1 MKKGTLKAVEAED
14 LGKRFGALEALKGF
28 NLDVE
33 QGEIFGLLGPDGA
46 GKTTALRLLA
56 SVMRPSSG
64 DAWIMGYHVV
74 RQASKVRENIGYM
87 AQRFGLY
94 QDLTVM
100 ENINF
105 YADLYGVSGKARKEK
120 IEELLAFSNLSAFTG
135 RLAGHLSGGMKQKLS
150 LVCALIHTP
159 KVLLLDEPTSGVDP
173 VSRREFW
180 NIIYEL
186 ARKEVTVILST
197 SYMDEAERC
206 NRIGLLHEGKLLA
219 VGTPKELKG
228 SLGGSVIEIRSSQAR
243 KLFAT
248 IGKELGEARVALWG
262 DRVRI
267 WSQRD
272 PRLIMDE
279 VASILMEAHL
289 TWDSMDE
296 VPPTLEEAFIGK
308 IGSP

>member
-1 MKKGTLKAVEAED
+1 MKRGTLKAVEAED

-28 NLDVE
+28 NLDVG

-56 SVMRPSSG
+56 SVMKPSCG

-94 QDLTVM
+94 PDLTVM

-120 IEELLAFSNLSAFTG
+120 IEELLDFSNLSPFTG

-186 ARKEVTVILST
+186 ARKEVTVVLST
-197 SYMDEAERC
+197 CYMDEAERC

-243 KLFAT
+243 KLFAA
-248 IGKELGEARVALWG
+248 IGKKMGEARLALWG

-272 PRLIMDE
+272 PRLVMDE

-289 TWDSMDE
+289 SWDYMDE